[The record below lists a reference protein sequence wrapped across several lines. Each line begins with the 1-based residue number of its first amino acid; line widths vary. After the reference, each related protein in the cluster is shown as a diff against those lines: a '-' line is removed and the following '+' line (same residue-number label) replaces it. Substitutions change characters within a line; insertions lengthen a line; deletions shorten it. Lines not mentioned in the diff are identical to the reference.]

1 MQELRPLT
9 GLDTGVRDYVF
20 AVPAAEEFLRRL
32 GDLIGWLLPRYE
44 EEGKTALVIAVGCTG
59 GHHRSVAVTHALAEY
74 IRELGYSTS
83 EHHRDLERG
92 V

>member
-1 MQELRPLT
+1 
-9 GLDTGVRDYVF
+9 
-20 AVPAAEEFLRRL
+20 
-32 GDLIGWLLPRYE
+32 
-44 EEGKTALVIAVGCTG
+44 
-59 GHHRSVAVTHALAEY
+59 VAVTHALAEY

>member
-1 MQELRPLT
+1 MCLALLR
-9 GLDTGVRDYVF
+9 LDF
-20 AVPAAEEFLRRL
+20 AAAWRANQAIMLLAPA
-32 GDLIGWLLPRYE
+32 
-44 EEGKTALVIAVGCTG
+44 ALVIAVGCTG
-59 GHHRSVAVTHALAEY
+59 GRHRSVAVTHALAEY